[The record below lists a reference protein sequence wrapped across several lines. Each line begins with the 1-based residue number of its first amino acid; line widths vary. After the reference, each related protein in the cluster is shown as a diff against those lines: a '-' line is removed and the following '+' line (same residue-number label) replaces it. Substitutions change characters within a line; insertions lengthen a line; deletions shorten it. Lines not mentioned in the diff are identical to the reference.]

1 MFSGVLSL
9 SKPRFSRLRIVVF
22 GIIPILGLPS
32 ISSSQVSRA
41 ASTGTNTVLTQL
53 FTAFSGGQIVQS
65 VQLSGNATWYGGS
78 TEDSGVVT
86 LSATAN
92 GSSQL
97 QLSLASLGQRTE
109 SQTGTGPGA
118 SCQWTGNDGVQHSVD
133 LGNCWRPDLWFLPA
147 MSLQPSLLPTY
158 LGTSD
163 LGLSAVGSEGNSY
176 RHVQNQLAFSS
187 LSTDISNDL
196 VERSTSDL
204 GLDPTSFLPAVLAYS
219 VHPDNGAAMPVLI
232 EIRYGNYQSTNG
244 VQIPFHI
251 QRYVNGTLELDI
263 LLSSAQIN

>member
-1 MFSGVLSL
+1 
-9 SKPRFSRLRIVVF
+9 
-22 GIIPILGLPS
+22 
-32 ISSSQVSRA
+32 
-41 ASTGTNTVLTQL
+41 
-53 FTAFSGGQIVQS
+53 
-65 VQLSGNATWYGGS
+65 
-78 TEDSGVVT
+78 
-86 LSATAN
+86 
-92 GSSQL
+92 
-97 QLSLASLGQRTE
+97 
-109 SQTGTGPGA
+109 
-118 SCQWTGNDGVQHSVD
+118 
-133 LGNCWRPDLWFLPA
+133 